1 MTIFECAGINK
12 KYKNFTLEDISFR
25 LESGYLTALIG
36 PNGSGKTTLFHCI
49 SGAARN
55 FTGDASIDGISLRS
69 EPEKYKEKIGFVSET
84 LSFYLESSILENG
97 HLLGTFFSDWSME
110 DFYTYLDK
118 IELPPSKP
126 LYQLSKGEMMKM
138 QFCFALAHR
147 PRFLLL
153 DEPMAGFD
161 PVFRRDFLAMMQD
174 ILNKNIGIL
183 LSTHITEDLDKLAD
197 YVLVLKDGKLVQ
209 NNTREVLEDQH
220 RNTDPKRKAPDASFE
235 RFRIRDLLS

>member
-1 MTIFECAGINK
+1 M
-12 KYKNFTLEDISFR
+12 
-25 LESGYLTALIG
+25 
-36 PNGSGKTTLFHCI
+36 
-49 SGAARN
+49 
-55 FTGDASIDGISLRS
+55 
-69 EPEKYKEKIGFVSET
+69 
-84 LSFYLESSILENG
+84 
-97 HLLGTFFSDWSME
+97 
-110 DFYTYLDK
+110 
-118 IELPPSKP
+118 ELPPSKL

-138 QFCFALAHR
+138 QFCFAMAHR

-220 RNTDPKRKAPDASFE
+220 RNTAPKRKEPDASFE
-235 RFRIRDLLS
+235 RFHIRDLLS

>member
-1 MTIFECAGINK
+1 MTVFECAGINK

-118 IELPPSKP
+118 MELPPSKP

-161 PVFRRDFLAMMQD
+161 PVRRLTRIPPFGGGHPSSPPPKGPHFYFHNTSGK
-174 ILNKNIGIL
+174 IKIP
-183 LSTHITEDLDKLAD
+183 STS
-197 YVLVLKDGKLVQ
+197 YS
-209 NNTREVLEDQH
+209 H
-220 RNTDPKRKAPDASFE
+220 RFY
-235 RFRIRDLLS
+235 